1 MDTLF
6 IARYSDEKV
15 LMQAYKL
22 RHNLAFQAIY
32 EPQALQVIVPTYWLP
47 YIFLGVRYV
56 PYPLA
61 STYMIF
67 SLPVNH

>member
-6 IARYSDEKV
+6 IARYSDEKA
-15 LMQAYKL
+15 LMQAYEPQ
-22 RHNLAFQAIY
+22 HNLAFQAIY

-47 YIFLGVRYV
+47 YIFLDVRYAL
-56 PYPLA
+56 YPLA

-67 SLPVNH
+67 SSQAHH